1 MRVRPLP
8 LDITAWLDSGIV
20 SLSIE
25 LQPLRKADEVA
36 ALLLALRQY
45 PEGLPKRDQ
54 KIADALVGEYTIEQL
69 ADLRIRL
76 ESASPALLKLS
87 NSLPQDGSTIYL
99 IPTVNYCVACP
110 EAPPLVIRHVVHV
123 SLSCHRLLCMY
134 RNT

>member
-1 MRVRPLP
+1 MLLPMRVRPLP

-54 KIADALVGEYTIEQL
+54 KIADARVGEYTIERAGRPVRQSGSSRL
-69 ADLRIRL
+69 ARL
-76 ESASPALLKLS
+76 CSSSATAFRKMGAPSTSPRLS
-87 NSLPQDGSTIYL
+87 TTAWHAQRR
-99 IPTVNYCVACP
+99 
-110 EAPPLVIRHVVHV
+110 RH
-123 SLSCHRLLCMY
+123 S
-134 RNT
+134 